1 MNINISKRQLR
12 RLIKESVNKFLNE
25 TMITPIDDVSMMI
38 TKVEE
43 LESLTPRQKEN
54 LIKLLQGT
62 PEEINQG
69 KEIFMA
75 LEGTKSYDDVD
86 RRLMSKEYE
95 EEFKFASNTRNIL
108 NAQLVTLIG
117 HIMHNSAHPERVKG
131 GHKAPGVSPENYF
144 ELITNQYTYTFH
156 PERIMNAVVKVPA
169 YEVNLRGDESSV
181 TEAFSI
187 LMNTGEYISKMDPGT
202 HYVGDDET
210 YVALVQKIPTE
221 TEQEAAAIA
230 YLKRNFNR
238 PDHYH
243 TGFEGTTGERL
254 ADDREKD
261 FLKRIMSRL
270 NKP

>member
-1 MNINISKRQLR
+1 MKISKRQLR

-25 TMITPIDDVSMMI
+25 TMITPIDELSMMVK
-38 TKVEE
+38 KVKET
-43 LESLTPRQKEN
+43 ESLTPKQKEN

-75 LEGTKSYDDVD
+75 LPDLVQSYDDYD

-95 EEFKFASNTRNIL
+95 EEFKFASQPRNIL
-108 NAQLVTLIG
+108 DAQLVTLIG
-117 HIMHNSAHPERVKG
+117 HIMHNGPYPDRVKG
-131 GHKAPGVSPENYF
+131 GHKAPGVPPENYF
-144 ELITNQYTYTFH
+144 QVSSNRWTYTFH

-210 YVALVQKIPTE
+210 FVALVQKIPTE
-221 TEQEAAAIA
+221 TEQEAAATA
-230 YLKRNFNR
+230 YLKRTFNR
-238 PDHYH
+238 PDHSH
-243 TGFEGTTGERL
+243 TGFKGTTGERL
-254 ADDREKD
+254 AADREKA